1 MTELHSKIW
10 LALAVLTAAV
20 GATILF
26 SLQTSG
32 SAAVWSDYARILG
45 WGGLVSAAVLVVQG
59 FWKAARDRKYM
70 DQLRNQVASTPGNIQ
85 DISQRYT
92 EARVHGWRA
101 MHVILSI
108 LVTTLAVFH
117 GIFLLPRLAIPSAG
131 VLLGV
136 AGLGFLLILGL
147 SGLVTETRR
156 KTATFGLSKKLHLWL
171 MVSAFTLIELHA
183 VAAGSTMASMGSTVT
198 LGLLVGTIGLVGI
211 GVEYVSIK
219 GAKRFFNQLPQKG
232 ACDGCQVNLARRA
245 ALQKI
250 GTVAVGTLVAISFAE
265 AAAIMPKVLP
275 SFPAQQ
281 ATQQLVVQPSATG
294 QPIVQTQPGGQTGGV
309 KLGNLANIPVNNA
322 YYFQYPPGNSNVLIR
337 LANGSLVAYSS
348 TCTHQPCTVGYD
360 SGTGLIR
367 CPCHGA
373 VFDPGRGAAVLQ
385 GPAPTPLPAVRLT
398 VDANGDI
405 WLT

>member
-1 MTELHSKIW
+1 M
-10 LALAVLTAAV
+10 
-20 GATILF
+20 
-26 SLQTSG
+26 
-32 SAAVWSDYARILG
+32 
-45 WGGLVSAAVLVVQG
+45 VQG

-70 DQLRNQVASTPGNIQ
+70 DQLRNQVTPTPENIQ

-117 GIFLLPRLAIPSAG
+117 GIFLLSRLTIPTAG

-156 KTATFGLSKKLHLWL
+156 KTATFGLLKKLHLWL
-171 MVSAFTLIELHA
+171 MVSALILIELHA
-183 VAAGSTMASMGSTVT
+183 VAAGSTIASMGSTVT
-198 LGLLVGTIGLVGI
+198 LGLLVGTIGLVGF
-211 GVEYVSIK
+211 GVEYVSIRS
-219 GAKRFFNQLPQKG
+219 AKRFFNQLPQKST
-232 ACDGCQVNLARRA
+232 CDGCQVNLARRA

-265 AAAIMPKVLP
+265 AAAIMPKALP
-275 SFPAQQ
+275 FFPAQQ
-281 ATQQLVVQPSATG
+281 ATQQLVVQPSTTG
-294 QPIVQTQPGGQTGGV
+294 QPIAQTQPGGQTGSI

-322 YYFQYPPGNSNVLIR
+322 YYFQYPSGNSNILIR
-337 LANGSLVAYSS
+337 LANGGVVAYSS
-348 TCTHQPCTVGYD
+348 TCTHKPCTVGYD

-373 VFDPGRGAAVLQ
+373 VFDPARGAAVLQ
-385 GPAPTPLPAVRLT
+385 GPAPAPLPSIQLT

-405 WLT
+405 WLA